1 MMKELDLNKLEEK
14 KKCMKRGSQ
23 DAEDQTFSLTEVPAR
38 IGTWMSK
45 TMIRAVKAE
54 ASSTGALGEHNTLPT
69 SR

>member
-1 MMKELDLNKLEEK
+1 MVL
-14 KKCMKRGSQ
+14 Q
-23 DAEDQTFSLTEVPAR
+23 DAEDQFFSLTEVPAR

-54 ASSTGALGEHNTLPT
+54 ASSTGTLGEHNTLPT